1 MDMITTAIIA
11 ALANL
16 SDSVIK
22 DAYQALKGLITQK
35 FGESSEVAQ
44 AVEKVEK
51 KPSKPRQAVLE
62 EEITTAKA
70 DQDNELI
77 QAAEKLL
84 ELVRQAQQMSQPSPM
99 IQQKAGDRSTQIG
112 TVGGDVHIQQK

>member
-1 MDMITTAIIA
+1 MDPITMAIIA

-16 SDSVIK
+16 SDTLVK

-35 FGESSEVAQ
+35 FGEKSDLTQ
-44 AVEKVEK
+44 AVGQVES

-62 EEITTAKA
+62 EEIAAAKA
-70 DQDNELI
+70 DQDAELL

-84 ELVRQAQQMSQPSPM
+84 ELVRQAEKSSEPGAV

>member
-1 MDMITTAIIA
+1 MDTITLAIIA

-16 SDSVIK
+16 SDSLVK
-22 DAYQALKGLITQK
+22 DAYQALKGLITRK
-35 FGESSEVAQ
+35 FGEKSDVLQ
-44 AVEKVEK
+44 AVEQVEN

-62 EEITTAKA
+62 EEISAAKA
-70 DQDNELI
+70 DRDAELLL
-77 QAAEKLL
+77 AAEKLL
-84 ELVRQAQQMSQPSPM
+84 ELVQQVQKTSQPGPV